1 MKKDTRE
8 RFKDIGKRRKAR
20 RILFCVYTFQLFLSM
35 HLSIVGFEDSL
46 FVSVNVKSSQMEW
59 VVDFD

>member
-8 RFKDIGKRRKAR
+8 RFKHIGKRRKAR
-20 RILFCVYTFQLFLSM
+20 RILFCVYTFKPFLSM

-46 FVSVNVKSSQMEW
+46 FVCVNAKSSQMEW
-59 VVDFD
+59 LVDFD